1 MADIRRV
8 SQTGGMGFLDG
19 AAPRRPAAVAPGEA
33 SLFDRLLDGVDP
45 HRIARRDLAEAI
57 ARLPLALYFAW
68 SDTRARYR
76 RSVLGPFWLVITTSI
91 GVVGLGIIWSILL
104 KVSRSEFLPPLTIG
118 LVVWQMLAGCLA
130 DAPSVFYRQAG
141 QIKDIN
147 LPTFLISLQ
156 LVLRHL
162 INFAH
167 NFLVVALVFL
177 VFEQHLSF
185 TALLAAPG
193 LVIVLLN
200 LLWVV
205 QMLGLIGAR
214 FRDVDP
220 LVAAFLPI
228 LFFLSPVIYRVKQ
241 LGALRSVMAFNPL
254 GYWIDLISQ
263 PLLGIAPSGRVYA
276 VTLAI
281 TALGWLATLWAT
293 ARNRSR
299 LPYWI

>member
-1 MADIRRV
+1 MADVKRV
-8 SQTGGMGFLDG
+8 SATGGVGFLDG
-19 AAPRRPAAVAPGEA
+19 AALRRLVGAAPDVAGP
-33 SLFDRLLDGVDP
+33 FDRLIDGVDP
-45 HRIARRDLAEAI
+45 NHVARLDLAEAMR
-57 ARLPLALYFAW
+57 RLPLALYFAW
-68 SDTRARYR
+68 SDTRARYK
-76 RSVLGPFWLVITTSI
+76 RSVLGPFWLVITTLI

-104 KVSRSEFLPPLTIG
+104 KVNRSEFLPPLTIG

-130 DAPSVFYRQAG
+130 DAPGLFYRQPG

-147 LPTFLISLQ
+147 LPAFLITLQ

-167 NFLVVALVFL
+167 NLLVVAVVFL
-177 VFEQHLSF
+177 VFEQRLSF

-205 QMLGLIGAR
+205 QLLGLIGAR

-220 LVAAFLPI
+220 LVAALLPI
-228 LFFLSPVIYRVKQ
+228 LFFLSPVIYRAKQ
-241 LGALRSVMAFNPL
+241 LGALRSTMAFNPL
-254 GYWIDLISQ
+254 AYWIDLISQ
-263 PLLGIAPSGRVYA
+263 PLLGIAPSGRAYA
-276 VTLAI
+276 VALAI
-281 TALGWLATLWAT
+281 TGLGWLATLWAT
-293 ARNRSR
+293 SRNRSR